1 MVRIMVRVKVRV
13 MVMVRDRVRVRVRV
27 RTRGQARRVHGLAAE
42 AATGQG
48 DRQPWRQRPR
58 AAHLHMVKRGE
69 IGGFAG
75 G

>member
-1 MVRIMVRVKVRV
+1 MVRIRVRVRV
-13 MVMVRDRVRVRVRV
+13 MVMVMVMVRVVVRVRV

-42 AATGQG
+42 AATDRGS
-48 DRQPWRQRPR
+48 RQPWRQRPR
-58 AAHLHMVKRGE
+58 AAHLNMVKRGE